1 MCWSN
6 RNARGRVIPFW
17 RHTHRE
23 VEIEHLERV
32 TKKAAGRLEADATA
46 VEAFLSN

>member
-1 MCWSN
+1 VF
-6 RNARGRVIPFW
+6 R
-17 RHTHRE
+17 

-46 VEAFLSN
+46 VEAFLTN